1 MMKSEKYG
9 RIVGE
14 MRGAIYYSSVYFFV
28 MLTHLDIIGLCAKV
42 VFYET
47 YAEPMCVQRIQP
59 LYNVRYTVIN

>member
-28 MLTHLDIIGLCAKV
+28 MLTHLDINIGL
-42 VFYET
+42 
-47 YAEPMCVQRIQP
+47 YASTKSSV
-59 LYNVRYTVIN
+59 L